1 MLRFG
6 RETRYLLIV
15 RSADPANRLYR
26 ELLAGIF
33 VLMPYDLTNL
43 ASTLPNLEDTVP
55 VKVSVSLEFS
65 M

>member
-15 RSADPANRLYR
+15 RSAHPANRLYR

-33 VLMPYDLTNL
+33 VLTPYDLTNL

-65 M
+65 T